1 MADPKVQLR
10 QELKSAREALD
21 KKEWK
26 EALQHCKAALKLDGK
41 NYNVFV
47 FIGLAAAELGQE
59 KQSEEAYRRATA
71 LQPSTIL
78 AWQVIVRLY
87 RECPPWGGACS
98 TLHPAELLFNF
109 RVHCVGFG
117 QALPKDLTVGQ
128 AGRGLRGHPQAHSV
142 LLLYHSILPL
152 LLRSPY

>member
-87 RECPPWGGACS
+87 RECPPGG
-98 TLHPAELLFNF
+98 
-109 RVHCVGFG
+109 
-117 QALPKDLTVGQ
+117 
-128 AGRGLRGHPQAHSV
+128 GL
-142 LLLYHSILPL
+142 
-152 LLRSPY
+152 